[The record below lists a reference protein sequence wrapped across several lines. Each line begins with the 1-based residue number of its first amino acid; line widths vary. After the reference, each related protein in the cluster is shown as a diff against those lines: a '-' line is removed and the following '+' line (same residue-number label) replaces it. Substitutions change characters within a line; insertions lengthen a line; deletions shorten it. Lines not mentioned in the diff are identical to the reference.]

1 MNRQHRT
8 PSVAAFGYN
17 NQMKI
22 LWEKTASKLQG
33 HDAQYVSVDKFYA
46 LQLKQKSPRV
56 FQ

>member
-33 HDAQYVSVDKFYA
+33 HDA
-46 LQLKQKSPRV
+46 
-56 FQ
+56 

>member
-22 LWEKTASKLQG
+22 LWEKTDSILRG
-33 HDAQYVSVDKFYA
+33 HDA
-46 LQLKQKSPRV
+46 
-56 FQ
+56 